1 MPDFPLLLAFIGAAS
16 VLTITPGVDTA
27 MVLRAATVDG
37 RRPAILAAIG
47 ITLGC
52 LIWGA
57 AVSLGLGA
65 LLQASEMAY
74 TIVKIAGASYLVWIG
89 LKLLIRPRTLLAQD
103 IGHTLSR
110 HRQARDAFCRGFLTN
125 MLNPKIGVFYITFLP
140 QFIPAG
146 ASVAAYSLFL
156 ACLHIILTLIWF
168 AVLIAATA
176 PLGRLLSRPSSL
188 KLMDRLTGSIFIA
201 FGIKLAAAS
210 PR

>member
-1 MPDFPLLLAFIGAAS
+1 
-16 VLTITPGVDTA
+16 
-27 MVLRAATVDG
+27 
-37 RRPAILAAIG
+37 
-47 ITLGC
+47 
-52 LIWGA
+52 
-57 AVSLGLGA
+57 
-65 LLQASEMAY
+65 
-74 TIVKIAGASYLVWIG
+74 
-89 LKLLIRPRTLLAQD
+89 
-103 IGHTLSR
+103 
-110 HRQARDAFCRGFLTN
+110 

-168 AVLIAATA
+168 AILIAATA

-201 FGIKLAAAS
+201 FGIKLAASS